1 MPRSLANSGCDKSV
15 LSQSE
20 TSRLH
25 RSLVSSFTL
34 LLLRNRGGSPRQIIG
49 ARRPSSAGYE
59 AAGFSKSKSI
69 TAIGAS
75 RQHLEG
81 AFSRAFA
88 SPRRSLPRSYSLL
101 SIMRAAP
108 LGYRARQSRAVGNQ
122 IKSLLDPGTG
132 WPFVVAHWAPVG
144 SWRLWYVVLLLSKPK
159 QP

>member
-34 LLLRNRGGSPRQIIG
+34 VLLRNRGGSPRQIIG

-69 TAIGAS
+69 TAIRAS
-75 RQHLEG
+75 RQHLQGLLAEPLLP
-81 AFSRAFA
+81 
-88 SPRRSLPRSYSLL
+88 PRVLYPLHIHCSQSLEPRL
-101 SIMRAAP
+101 
-108 LGYRARQSRAVGNQ
+108 
-122 IKSLLDPGTG
+122 
-132 WPFVVAHWAPVG
+132 
-144 SWRLWYVVLLLSKPK
+144 
-159 QP
+159 